1 MQREGVD
8 GPGLAASLLSVVIW
22 QAGLILQKVLAPATN
37 AGSLMLVQVGCAA
50 ILMWAV
56 LAARRKLPP
65 LRLHTGLNVAW
76 GMLAPGLV
84 LGFSIAG
91 AARTDGVSIALI
103 WGFLPVLGPL
113 LARLILRE
121 PLHWTF
127 PAGGLIGLGG
137 LALMLSDRAAA
148 GSADWIGNGLVLA
161 GVICSS
167 LSSVIARF
175 MNRGRDTWFQA
186 ATLQLSGGA
195 LAGIAIVLATGW
207 DPPPLSGG
215 ADLLALGYL
224 ILFMTLINYVA
235 FNFALS
241 RLAVSWVGL
250 TSATA
255 PVAGVAMAWLL
266 SGATVSV
273 LDLAATGIIIA
284 GVALPYLW
292 RLAASK
298 RGERGIRPD

>member
-1 MQREGVD
+1 MKRESID
-8 GPGLAASLLSVVIW
+8 GPGMAASLLSILVW
-22 QAGLILQKVLAPATN
+22 QTGLIVQKVLAPETN
-37 AGSLMLVQVGCAA
+37 AGSLMLVQLGCAA

-56 LAARRKLPP
+56 LLVGGRLPP

-76 GMLAPGLV
+76 GMMAPGLV
-84 LGFSIAG
+84 LGFGIAG

-103 WGFLPVLGPL
+103 WGFMPLLGPF
-113 LARLILRE
+113 LARLILGE

-137 LALMLSDRAAA
+137 LAMMLSDRAAA
-148 GSADWIGNGLVLA
+148 GDADWGGNGLVLA

-175 MNRGRDTWFQA
+175 MNRGRNTWFQS
-186 ATLQLSGGA
+186 ATLQLSGGV
-195 LAGIAIVLATGW
+195 LMGVVIVLATGW
-207 DPPPLSGG
+207 DPPAVNDGYD
-215 ADLLALGYL
+215 ALALAYL
-224 ILFMTLINYVA
+224 IFFMTLLNYVA

-250 TSATA
+250 TAATA
-255 PVAGVAMAWLL
+255 PVIGVAVTWLL
-266 SGATVSV
+266 IGAEVSA
-273 LDLAATGIIIA
+273 LDLAATGVIIA

-292 RLAASK
+292 RLATTK
-298 RGERGIRPD
+298 RI